1 MRGED
6 FQSKGVRGKSRAAG
20 EGNSITVYMAVT
32 SESHFSRT
40 VRSQLD
46 EGAGGRCWEI
56 NLT

>member
-1 MRGED
+1 MRED

-20 EGNSITVYMAVT
+20 EGGPTVYMAVT

-46 EGAGGRCWEI
+46 EGAGGG
-56 NLT
+56 